1 MKGDLPALAD
11 GAFPAPHAVAFPIP
25 YCGGCKGLTKH
36 NPIPEDDSTLQVS
49 ASEEMKIPFLYR
61 PGLHFHH
68 RANRNWIHV
77 I

>member
-49 ASEEMKIPFLYR
+49 ASEEMKIPFSSLAFTTQFCAVLG
-61 PGLHFHH
+61 P
-68 RANRNWIHV
+68 
-77 I
+77 